1 MSIVIAIIVGFMVSA
16 AGDGLVG
23 LLAGLTTW
31 LMLHAREQGQELA
44 ALKRAVDELQRQPVA
59 PAIEAPDVA
68 ARMTPR
74 GPAVRPIAG
83 AAVMRE
89 APDLQVAVPMAPM
102 LAAHEAAPMLAA
114 HEVAEPASFAAV
126 IDARAPGSGEPG
138 EATSGDPGEASE
150 MAPDYPRARITE
162 PSLPVAPESSLP
174 VAPEPSLPVATLPVA
189 PSPSPVVPAAPAM
202 KIDPPRAVDPF
213 VAIQRWLF
221 GGNTIVKLGVGIL
234 FIGLAFLARYTA
246 DQVAV
251 EVWLAAIAAVAVAL
265 LVLGWRLRVRVPG
278 YAQVLQGGGVAVL
291 YLTLFVAF
299 RVYEV
304 LAVLPVFV
312 MMVAVAALS
321 AALAVLQNA
330 KALAVLGALG
340 GFAAPLLVSTGSGNH
355 VALFSYYLVLDLG
368 IAAVAW
374 FRTWRALNLIGF
386 FATFLIGTAWGV
398 LKYRSEHFVSSEVFL
413 AIYFVLFIAIMLMPA
428 RHLPGEPDDSGTRG
442 VTWLN
447 GTLLFGL
454 PTITFALQCGLVQD
468 TEYGMAISALVLA
481 CFYVAMAAYM
491 RSRPRWAASFE
502 AALAI
507 GTVFVTLVIPLA
519 LDAQSTA
526 GAWAL
531 EGAGLVWIGFRQRRI
546 VSRIFG
552 YVLLWLASAPLML
565 IFDVEP
571 DAVGVLGKHPI
582 AALLLSAGSLIA
594 AFFVERYTAAAPK
607 RPHEAGM
614 EPLLIGWATVWL
626 LVAAGVEIG
635 RYVPDRY
642 MLAAWLV
649 ALSGIALL
657 YTALASALRWRNIA
671 APVLGHAP
679 LLAIVVM
686 VSAAELES
694 PADWGGWWAWPLA
707 LVTHL
712 IVLGLAAPRWP
723 VIGQKFVHVVG
734 VLVLAALGSLQG
746 RALTGRL
753 GDSGSAWAWLGWLAV
768 PAVLLMV
775 LTRPTSA
782 KIWPVRAAP
791 AAYRTTAGAVLA
803 GGSLYWTL
811 MVNLGSDGAALPLPY
826 VPLVSPLDLG
836 VGVALLAAWLW
847 ARGDAGRAGLGVTV
861 AATPWVFAA
870 VIFVWLNA
878 MMVRSFHHHGGVGF
892 DPDVMF
898 ASQAVQTGFT
908 LLWAVLALIVM
919 WLAVRR
925 GARAP
930 WMAGAGLL
938 GLVIAKLLVVDLA
951 ASETVTRIISF
962 IGVGVLMLVI
972 GFVAPLPA
980 TEKHHAK
987 K

>member
-1 MSIVIAIIVGFMVSA
+1 MYIVIAIIVGLMISG
-16 AGDGLVG
+16 AGDALVG
-23 LLAGLTTW
+23 MLAGLTTW
-31 LMLHAREQGQELA
+31 LMLRAREQGQEIA
-44 ALKRAVDELQRQPVA
+44 ALKRAVDELQSQPIA
-59 PAIEAPDVA
+59 PAIEVRGAA
-68 ARMTPR
+68 ARGLAVGPNAAAV
-74 GPAVRPIAG
+74 PAVVSER
-83 AAVMRE
+83 R
-89 APDLQVAVPMAPM
+89 DLVAVP
-102 LAAHEAAPMLAA
+102 AAPMLAA
-114 HEVAEPASFAAV
+114 HELAEPPATFAAV
-126 IDARAPGSGEPG
+126 IDARAPESGETAVASDAPLPGSGELAG
-138 EATSGDPGEASE
+138 ASE
-150 MAPDYPRARITE
+150 PAYPRVRITE
-162 PSLPVAPESSLP
+162 PSLPVS
-174 VAPEPSLPVATLPVA
+174 PEPA
-189 PSPSPVVPAAPAM
+189 PMDPPAAPAV
-202 KIDPPRAVDPF
+202 KIAPPRAVDPF

-265 LVLGWRLRVRVPG
+265 LVLGWRLRARVPG

-355 VALFSYYLVLDLG
+355 VALFSYYLVLDFG

-398 LKYRSEHFVSSEVFL
+398 LKYRHDHFVSSEIFL
-413 AIYFVLFIAIMLMPA
+413 AVYFVLFTAIMLMPA
-428 RHLPGEPDDSGTRG
+428 RHLPGEQGDSNSRG
-442 VTWLN
+442 VAWLN

-454 PTITFALQCGLVQD
+454 PTITFALQCGLVQN

-481 CFYVAMAAYM
+481 GFYVAMAAYM

-507 GTVFVTLVIPLA
+507 GTVFITLVIPLA

-531 EGAGLVWIGFRQRRI
+531 EGAGLVWLGFRQQRV

-552 YVLLWLASAPLML
+552 YVLLWVASAPLMF
-565 IFDVEP
+565 IFDVAP
-571 DAVGVLGKHPI
+571 GTPGHHPI
-582 AALLLSAGSLIA
+582 AALLLAASSLIA
-594 AFFVERYTAAAPK
+594 AFFVERYTAAAPT
-607 RPHEAGM
+607 RSHEAAM
-614 EPLLIGWATVWL
+614 EPLFIGWASVWL

-649 ALSGIALL
+649 ALGSIALL
-657 YTALASALRWRNIA
+657 YTALATALRWRNIA
-671 APVLGHAP
+671 APLLGHAP
-679 LLAIVVM
+679 LLMIGVL
-686 VSAAELES
+686 VSAAQFAS

-707 LVTHL
+707 LLTHL
-712 IVLGLAAPRWP
+712 VVLWRAAPRWP
-723 VIGQKFVHVVG
+723 VAGQKFVHVVG

-753 GDSGSAWAWLGWLAV
+753 GAPGSAWAWLGWLAV

-775 LTRPTSA
+775 LTRPAAAT
-782 KIWPVRAAP
+782 IWPVRAAP

-803 GGSLYWTL
+803 CGLLYWTL
-811 MVNLGSDGAALPLPY
+811 MVNLGSDGAASPLPY
-826 VPLVSPLDLG
+826 VPFVSPLDLG

-847 ARGDAGRAGLGVTV
+847 ARGDAGRAGLGGAV
-861 AATPWVFAA
+861 AAVPWVFAA
-870 VIFVWLNA
+870 VGFVWLNA
-878 MMVRSFHHHGGVGF
+878 MMVRGFHHHGGVPF
-892 DPDVMF
+892 DADVMF
-898 ASQAVQTGFT
+898 ESQAMQTGFT
-908 LLWAVLALIVM
+908 LLWAVLALIIM

-938 GLVIAKLLVVDLA
+938 GLVIAKLLLVDLA
-951 ASETVTRIISF
+951 ASDTVTRIISF

-980 TEKHHAK
+980 TEKHHAEK
-987 K
+987 